1 MNEDRDMTMAIFWTK
16 DIFYNIILKVSFEIR
31 QKLKNWENQAKRNTY
46 KINTGYGALHV
57 RKDTSTF
64 VSLFVHT
71 QTHTHTHTLPR
82 TFQRHEINLSANIS
96 SPLITHT
103 NTFDSKG

>member
-16 DIFYNIILKVSFEIR
+16 GIFYNIILKVSFEIR

-71 QTHTHTHTLPR
+71 HTHPAMHFSEAQNKFISQYLQSFNYTH
-82 TFQRHEINLSANIS
+82 
-96 SPLITHT
+96 
-103 NTFDSKG
+103 